1 MVIGEAIT
9 AITLF
14 KTAVDGIKSALNT
27 ANDVSDIAQQ
37 LDDLFRAEDEVQKA
51 RNKKAGFENF
61 STESVAQEVID
72 SKLAKEKMVEIAM
85 LVNMRFGPNT
95 WSEIL
100 ALRQQKIRKQ
110 RELIKMQKKE
120 RLQKQMQI
128 QETLKQVGLA
138 VAIAVGVVVCVVVGF
153 ITMARG
159 SEA

>member
-37 LDDLFRAEDEVQKA
+37 LDALFQAEDQVQKA

-72 SKLAKEKMVEIAM
+72 AKLAKEKMQEIATM
-85 LVNMRFGPNT
+85 INMRLGPNT

-100 ALRQQKIRKQ
+100 ALRQEKIRKHKEMLLKQ
-110 RELIKMQKKE
+110 KREKMQRAKE
-120 RLQKQMQI
+120 L
-128 QETLKQVGLA
+128 QETIKLISITVA
-138 VAIAVGVVVCVVVGF
+138 VAIGVIACVVVGF
-153 ITMARG
+153 VTIARG